1 MTTFGQL
8 LSHLPTSDVLFTWGD
23 TNTPITAPIAESTSA
38 IQQGGIFVARK
49 GKSVDGHDFIPQAIA
64 NGAVAIIGEKPI
76 DGLTVPYA
84 QVRDSQSAIGI
95 LSAAYYDFP
104 ARKMT
109 VIGVTGTD
117 GKTTTTTLIHSIL
130 KHATDRKSVV

>member
-1 MTTFGQL
+1 MVTFSQL
-8 LSHLPTSDVLFTWGD
+8 LAHLPSGDLLSTWGD
-23 TNTPITAPIAESTSA
+23 TNIPITAPIAESTSA
-38 IQQGGIFVARK
+38 VEKGGIFVARK
-49 GKSVDGHDFIPQAIA
+49 GKSVDGHDFIPQAIM
-64 NGAVAIIGEKPI
+64 NGAVAIVGEKPI

-109 VIGVTGTD
+109 VIGVTG
-117 GKTTTTTLIHSIL
+117 
-130 KHATDRKSVV
+130 